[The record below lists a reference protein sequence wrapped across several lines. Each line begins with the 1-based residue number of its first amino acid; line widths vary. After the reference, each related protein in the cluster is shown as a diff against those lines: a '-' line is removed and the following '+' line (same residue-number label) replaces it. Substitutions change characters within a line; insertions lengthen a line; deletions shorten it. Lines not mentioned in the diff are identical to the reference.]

1 MDFSSL
7 PIFNA
12 MAGRMA
18 WLIQRQEVLAENVAN
33 ADTPGYKARDL
44 EPLDF
49 ASLLRDSGT
58 GMGVARTSD
67 GHIQGSGERGRFK
80 IDDGAGLATTDTGNA
95 VVLEKELMK
104 VADNQMNYS
113 MVVNLYKKHLAMI
126 RVALGRG
133 A

>member
-1 MDFSSL
+1 MDFSKL

-33 ADTPGYKARDL
+33 ADTPGYSARDL

-58 GMGVARTSD
+58 GMGVARTSA
-67 GHIQGSGERGRFK
+67 GHIQGSGERGRSK
-80 IDDGAGLATTDTGNA
+80 IDDGAIAATTASGNA

-104 VADNQMNYS
+104 VANNQMNYS
-113 MVVNLYKKHLAMI
+113 MVVNLYKKHLAMVRI
-126 RVALGRG
+126 ALGRG